1 MREEPAPNAPRDPA
15 LLRPSRHLLIA
26 GGMATAFFSV
36 GLPVG
41 ITVALGDAP
50 YKKLFQSFPGLDVGV
65 TTTAL
70 LVASDTGILLS
81 MGILTHLLFLRATPA
96 KRAMRLEHGFELRV
110 LRVTASVWA
119 ASAAGLAVFEAFDT
133 SGVPLSRILE
143 PGTIAFL
150 FEASYPP
157 AAWTISCAG
166 ALVVLF
172 ASFFVDRWT
181 GMLIPLWGSFL
192 ATLAPVVSGQILVG
206 PDHDFGGDAA
216 VFQSLAINLLFG
228 VVAVYWLRVCSGR
241 FIDPESLRRLFLL
254 AAVLLPVI
262 AASDVVITFFKLAGT
277 PLLGSLTGWLI
288 VGRWAALLIVA
299 LPLIALRSLWRRA
312 RVRAVHIVSCL
323 SVASF
328 GVIAWIGATA
338 AMTRQPP
345 PQYFVPTSISQ
356 TFMGFEVADPPS
368 IEVLFGHW
376 RPNVLFL
383 TIATAAVVVY
393 LVAVRALHRRGDQW
407 PPGRTVAWLLGWAII
422 IFATSSG
429 FGKYSAPDFGI
440 HMIVHMSL
448 NMLAPG
454 MLVLGGIVTL
464 LLRATRSVPGSPVGP
479 HDWITW
485 VLHWRV
491 LQFLYNPLIVF
502 VVFIGSYYGLYLT
515 GIFGEYMRFHW
526 AHQLMNLHF
535 LIVGYL
541 YYSLIIGVDRPPR
554 PLPHVGKLGY
564 ALAAMPFHAFFGI
577 ILMTSTT
584 LIAENF
590 YLYLKLPWAD
600 LPAQQYLAGGVAWAG
615 GEIPLLIVIIV
626 LLIQW
631 GRQDSKEARRK
642 DRHLD
647 TGRDVEF
654 DAYNEMLRQL
664 SARSAASEEL
674 RPGPQPEKEPQR

>member
-1 MREEPAPNAPRDPA
+1 MPEDSASKAPSDPA
-15 LLRPSRHLLIA
+15 LLRPSRRLPI
-26 GGMATAFFSV
+26 GGGLAAAIFGV

-41 ITVALGDAP
+41 ITVTLGEAP
-50 YKKLFQSFPGLDVGV
+50 YEKLFQSFPGLDVGV
-65 TTTAL
+65 VTSAL
-70 LVASDTGILLS
+70 LVAADTGILLS
-81 MGILTHLLFLRATPA
+81 MGILAYLLFLRATPA
-96 KRAMRLEHGFELRV
+96 KRAMHLEHGFELRA

-119 ASAAGLAVFEAFDT
+119 VSAAGLAVFEAFDT

-150 FEASYPP
+150 FEASYAP
-157 AAWTISCAG
+157 AAWMISLAG

-181 GMLIPLWGSFL
+181 GMLIPVWASLL

-216 VFQSLAINLLFG
+216 VFQSLAVNLLFG
-228 VVAVYWLRVCSGR
+228 VVAIYWLRVCSGR

-254 AAVLLPVI
+254 AAILLPVI
-262 AASDVVITFFKLAGT
+262 AASDVIITLFKLAGT

-299 LPLIALRSLWRRA
+299 IPLIALRSLWRRA
-312 RVRAVHIVSCL
+312 RVRAEHIASCL

-328 GVIAWIGATA
+328 GVIAWIGITA

-345 PQYFVPTSISQ
+345 PQYFVPTTISQ
-356 TFMGFEVADPPS
+356 TFMGFEVADAPS

-393 LVAVRALHRRGDQW
+393 LLAVLALHRRGDHW

-464 LLRATRSVPGSPVGP
+464 LLRATRSTAGSPAGP

-485 VLHWRV
+485 ALHWRV

-664 SARSAASEEL
+664 SARSAARDEL
-674 RPGPQPEKEPQR
+674 RPGMQPEKEPQR